1 MQKFFQ
7 EQVITSAPVT
17 VIAKSHKGEELLVL
31 NSDLQVMKEDE
42 LQHVAQQA
50 READRVQVEAS
61 HSTVKDLTNNIAD
74 EGSAED
80 WVSDSRENKP
90 LQDRKDSHQSED
102 ASNEQKGGQ
111 LSDETREMLE
121 NLSKWELPQL
131 TKRF

>member
-74 EGSAED
+74 EGSAEG
-80 WVSDSRENKP
+80 WVSDSRDNKP

-102 ASNEQKGGQ
+102 PSNEQKGGQ